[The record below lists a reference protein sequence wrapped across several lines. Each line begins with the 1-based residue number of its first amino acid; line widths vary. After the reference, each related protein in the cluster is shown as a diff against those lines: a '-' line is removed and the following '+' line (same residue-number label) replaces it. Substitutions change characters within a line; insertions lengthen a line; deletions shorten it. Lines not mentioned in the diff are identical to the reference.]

1 MARER
6 TMKRR
11 QDKQLTVSSHTD
23 SGSGPRRVMPAS
35 TARAPKKLGGEKAD
49 REKTNRAKE
58 SSVPKS
64 REMLLRD
71 LTVAEAKI
79 NDLEKR
85 LALVTD
91 RIAWVADR
99 LHSILADKK

>member
-11 QDKQLTVSSHTD
+11 QEKKSTVARSRKSVPLT
-23 SGSGPRRVMPAS
+23 RRTLAAA
-35 TARAPKKLGGEKAD
+35 TARPKKTGVDNAGALM
-49 REKTNRAKE
+49 
-58 SSVPKS
+58 S
-64 REMLLRD
+64 REALERD
-71 LTVAEAKI
+71 LATAEIKI
-79 NDLEKR
+79 KEMEKR

-99 LHSILADKK
+99 LHSILDEKK